1 MMTDGNRKQ
10 SLVWGL
16 LLIVFGAAALLENF
30 FGLRVEAWAGI
41 FAGAGLLV
49 LLVYLTDRSSAW
61 PLIPAYVMLAI
72 SGLLA
77 VVAWDLL
84 RDEAIA
90 TYVLAAV
97 AVPFII
103 VFLRDRGQWW
113 ALIPAYVMLVVAA
126 IVFFAEGRGFP
137 DYLVG
142 TFVLFSIGLPFLAIY
157 LRDRAHWWA
166 LIPAY
171 VMLSIGLIIP
181 LAEMNL
187 NGNYV
192 AAYVMF
198 AVALPFWVVYVRDRE
213 QWWALI
219 PGGIMTVI
227 GASLLLAEQLFR
239 YLLPVAIIAAGLWIL
254 VRQFIGSPADDHR
267 DAQSNQDGEDQA

>member
-1 MMTDGNRKQ
+1 MTDGNRKQ

-30 FGLRVEAWAGI
+30 FGLQVEAWAGI

-49 LLVYLTDRSSAW
+49 LLIYLADRSSTW
-61 PLIPAYVMLAI
+61 PLIPAYVLLAVG
-72 SGLLA
+72 GLLA

-90 TYVLAAV
+90 AYVLTAV

-103 VFLRDRGQWW
+103 VFLRDRRQWW

-142 TFVLFSIGLPFLAIY
+142 TFVLFSIGLPFLAVF
-157 LRDRAHWWA
+157 LRDRAHGWA

-171 VMLSIGLIIP
+171 VMFSIGLIIP
-181 LAEMNL
+181 LAELNL
-187 NGNYV
+187 DGNYV

-198 AVALPFWVVYVRDRE
+198 AIALPFWVVYARDRT

-219 PGGIMTVI
+219 PGGIMVAI
-227 GASLLLAEQLFR
+227 GGSLLLAEQLFR
-239 YLLPVAIIAAGLWIL
+239 YLLPAAIIAAGLWIL
-254 VRQFIGSPADDHR
+254 VRQFRGKDSNGGSSPPPV
-267 DAQSNQDGEDQA
+267 DG